1 MKYIKSLK
9 SVIAVLLIVICTEA
23 SYAASDVQEKR
34 IYLVD
39 VSGSMT
45 GKGSVCSA
53 DILGKVKD
61 SLVSTI
67 NWAPAKT
74 QFVVIPFTDEVYP
87 MIVGNTDNIVSVLGE
102 ISELWERDGNTDL
115 VKAWKTGLL
124 QLDSSK
130 VNYLFLITDGLHN
143 RGATKEQLVDILSEW
158 PRVSEEY
165 DAEAYFV
172 VVDSSYRSSYICSI
186 FDSCDRMHIV
196 ESMNVFRERYPVDNQ
211 SCDVAIDSPDEERD
225 ICWLWWLVILIVI
238 LLAVFFIVQY
248 RSMIVAMFSRI
259 KFASVRPSISDNKEQ
274 TYEDVVDD
282 NGGKEDDEVDDDWR
296 IRVKAKTNWND
307 EIIYALR
314 SEAEAKIYIKA
325 GLKQSVIG
333 GRLALIQPKINPGMR
348 TPKWYLKE
356 HPEWKD
362 WTNADLAGEG
372 YAPFASPKIP
382 GTEKGTDQYELHH
395 VGQKPDSP
403 LAELTYSQHHDDG
416 NFAILHYFEDSLIER
431 EIFKKERSRYWQERY
446 KSSWAKNDSVK

>member
-1 MKYIKSLK
+1 M
-9 SVIAVLLIVICTEA
+9 
-23 SYAASDVQEKR
+23 
-34 IYLVD
+34 
-39 VSGSMT
+39 
-45 GKGSVCSA
+45 
-53 DILGKVKD
+53 
-61 SLVSTI
+61 
-67 NWAPAKT
+67 
-74 QFVVIPFTDEVYP
+74 
-87 MIVGNTDNIVSVLGE
+87 
-102 ISELWERDGNTDL
+102 WERDGNTDL

-143 RGATKEQLVDILSEW
+143 RGATKEQLVDILSKW
-158 PRVSEEY
+158 PKVSEEY

-172 VVDSSYRSSYICSI
+172 VVDPSYRSSYICSI

-196 ESMNVFRERYPVDNQ
+196 ESMNVFRERYPIDNQ

-348 TPKWYLKE
+348 TP
-356 HPEWKD
+356 
-362 WTNADLAGEG
+362 N
-372 YAPFASPKIP
+372 
-382 GTEKGTDQYELHH
+382 GT
-395 VGQKPDSP
+395 
-403 LAELTYSQHHDDG
+403 
-416 NFAILHYFEDSLIER
+416 
-431 EIFKKERSRYWQERY
+431 
-446 KSSWAKNDSVK
+446 